1 MKLIIGLGN
10 PGSLYHQTRHNVGF
24 MVVDSLFTD
33 WREEKKFK
41 SLVSANPELP
51 TVGSQILGI
60 KPQTFMNLSGEAIS
74 TLVSFYKIDPKK
86 DILVISDDIDMEFG
100 KVRYRSEGS
109 HGGQN

>member
-10 PGSLYHQTRHNVGF
+10 PGSAYHHTRHNVGF
-24 MVVDSLFTD
+24 MMVDSLFTD
-33 WREEKKFK
+33 WREEKKYK
-41 SLVSANPELP
+41 SLISKTPKIKN
-51 TVGSQILGI
+51 SKDSILGI
-60 KPQTFMNLSGEAIS
+60 QPQTFMNLSGDAVA

>member
-10 PGSLYHQTRHNVGF
+10 PGSAYHHTRHNVGF
-24 MVVDSLFTD
+24 MIVDSLFTD
-33 WREEKKFK
+33 WREEKKYK
-41 SLVSANPELP
+41 SLISKSP
-51 TVGSQILGI
+51 TIQNSKDSILGI
-60 KPQTFMNLSGEAIS
+60 QPQTFMNLSGDAVS

-86 DILVISDDIDMEFG
+86 DILIISDDIDMEFG

>member
-10 PGSLYHQTRHNVGF
+10 PGSAYHHTRHNVGF
-24 MVVDSLFTD
+24 MMVDLLFID

-41 SLVSANPELP
+41 SLISTDTQLSI
-51 TVGSQILGI
+51 VGLQILGI
-60 KPQTFMNLSGEAIS
+60 KPQTFMNLSGDAVSALI
-74 TLVSFYKIDPKK
+74 SFYKLDPKK
-86 DILVISDDIDMEFG
+86 DILLISDDIDMEFG